1 MPSSTIRRNSSGGG
15 ISVEERLELLMRFSS
30 FHFALVGLISDDMHQ
45 RMREAQG
52 LTPEQADV
60 QRAQMRRIVA
70 DIRK

>member
-1 MPSSTIRRNSSGGG
+1 M
-15 ISVEERLELLMRFSS
+15 SVEERLELLMRFSS
-30 FHFALVGLISDDMHQ
+30 FHFGLVGLISDDLYH

-70 DIRK
+70 AIRK